1 MAEFTIQYPVLVVI
15 ALFVLPVE
23 IWTLVRHRDWV
34 KTQVFLRYRQYLRL
48 WTVGGAILAPG
59 FFLLLGAALL
69 DRAEPTWPFGVIS
82 LGALGV
88 ALFGTSRIFLILRSG
103 KARGAG

>member
-1 MAEFTIQYPVLVVI
+1 MAEFAIQYPVLVVI
-15 ALFVLPVE
+15 ALLVLPVE

-34 KTQVFLRYRQYLRL
+34 KTQVFLRYRHYIRL

-59 FFLLLGAALL
+59 FFLLLGAAFL
-69 DRAEPTWPFGVIS
+69 DRVEPTWPYGVIS

-88 ALFGTSRIFLILRSG
+88 ALFGTSRIFLILRG
-103 KARGAG
+103 RKAPGGG